1 MEGAGRPRP
10 GSERRLVFVRR
21 AQIDFVSSQ
30 DDYYLNLID
39 WSSNNVLAVGL
50 GSCVYTW
57 SAHTSEVKKLCDLAD
72 QQTPD
77 SVTSIAWVQRVSC
90 AF

>member
-1 MEGAGRPRP
+1 MAWRRE
-10 GSERRLVFVRR
+10 SESELIS
-21 AQIDFVSSQ
+21 ALPQ

-72 QQTPD
+72 QPSPD
-77 SVTSIAWVQRVSC
+77 SITSIAWVQRVSPLYDIYRRVC
-90 AF
+90 